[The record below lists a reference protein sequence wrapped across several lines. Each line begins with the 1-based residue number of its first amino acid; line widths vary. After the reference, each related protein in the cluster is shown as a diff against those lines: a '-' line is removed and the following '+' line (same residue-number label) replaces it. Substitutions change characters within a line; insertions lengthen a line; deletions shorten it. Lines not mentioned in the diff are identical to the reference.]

1 MKTFILY
8 PNQLFKN
15 LSNFTNKKVL
25 LVEEPLFFTQ
35 YDFHIQKLVL
45 HRASMKFYE
54 SYLKQNNILVEYF
67 EDESYLEIY
76 KNEEIF
82 VYELFDNYLEKKV
95 YKNFSNIKTIKNPN
109 FINPKDKNK
118 FLHKFYINRRKEL
131 NIFMDNGKPLFDKYN
146 FDEDN
151 RKKLPKDI
159 KITPTLAYENEFIKE
174 AKEYC
179 KKFKTVGEESINFYY
194 PTTFDEASMQLNYF
208 LKEKFENFG
217 TYQDAIT
224 KDIKQNFLFHSNI
237 SSSLNIG
244 LLDLNELINKIVDF
258 DAPYNAKEGFIRQII
273 GWREFML
280 RVYEDNGVILRNSNF
295 FEFKNTMP
303 KKIIEAK
310 SGIKILDDTIS
321 KLHFTAYNHHIERL
335 MILGNIFLLLEIKPN
350 DVYLFFMKYYI
361 DAYDWVMVGN
371 VYGMS
376 GFSDGG
382 SITTKPYIASSN
394 YLLKMSDYSKS
405 ENWCEIIDALYWR
418 FLYKYSYKF
427 EKNPRMKMQIALLNK
442 MSKEKLDKHLKV
454 AEDFIKNIFIAN

>member
-15 LSNFTNKKVL
+15 LSNFANKKVL
-25 LVEEPLFFTQ
+25 LIEEPLFFTQ

-67 EDESYLEIY
+67 EDESYLEFY

-95 YKNFSNIKTIKNPN
+95 YKNFSNITTIKNPN

-131 NIFMDNGKPLFDKYN
+131 NIFMQNGKPLFDKYS

-151 RKKLPKDI
+151 RKKLPKEI
-159 KITPTLAYENEFIKE
+159 KIPPTLTFENEFVKE
-174 AKEYC
+174 ALIYC
-179 KKFKTVGEESINFYY
+179 KKFKSVGVCDNFYY
-194 PTTFDEASMQLNYF
+194 PTTFDEASLQLDYF

-217 TYQDAIT
+217 SFQDAIT
-224 KDIKQNFLFHSNI
+224 KDESQYFLFHSNI

-244 LLDLNELINKIVDF
+244 LLSLDDVIQSIINAN
-258 DAPYNAKEGFIRQII
+258 APYNAKEGFIRQII

-280 RVYEDNGVILRNSNF
+280 RVYEDDGVLLRNSNF
-295 FEFKNTMP
+295 FEFSNEIP
-303 KKIIEAK
+303 NSILNAY
-310 SGIKILDDTIS
+310 SGITPLDDCIK
-321 KLHFTAYNHHIERL
+321 KLNKSAYNHHIERL

-350 DVYLFFMKYYI
+350 SVYEFFMRYYI

-394 YLLKMSDYSKS
+394 YILKMSDYKKN
-405 ENWCEIIDALYWR
+405 EPWCEIVDALYWR
-418 FLYKYSYKF
+418 FLYKYSSKF
-427 EKNPRMKMQIALLNK
+427 EKNPRMAMQIAILNK
-442 MSKEKLDKHLKV
+442 MPKEKLENHLKI
-454 AEDFIKNIFIAN
+454 ADKFIK